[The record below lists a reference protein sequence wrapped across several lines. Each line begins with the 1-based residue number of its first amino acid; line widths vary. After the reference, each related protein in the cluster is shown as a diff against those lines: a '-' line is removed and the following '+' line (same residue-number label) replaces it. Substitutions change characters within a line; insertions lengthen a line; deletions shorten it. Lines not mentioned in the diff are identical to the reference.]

1 MATLKALKLALQ
13 QKADETTA
21 SSMKHPLSDA
31 QNTAGLEILLQG
43 SGWLTYQESVIPQLL
58 EQLTPIFNSRDRISV
73 LEIGP
78 GPKSILA
85 YLPSYM
91 RRQIDKY
98 TAFEPNRLFAT
109 ELDCWICPTIVTEE
123 PGRGQRRRDRRPR
136 SREPHH
142 LFSTRTNR
150 AKSPFP
156 RLNFLPKIHRIP
168 FVLDNGTSDNDE
180 KYDVILFWHGMYGME
195 YRRKFIEKAIEMLTL
210 GGLVVVFHRDGDFDG
225 PVCHRT
231 TSIPTGVVCVPDE
244 DRILDLFASFIAGF
258 ATDEDDALRIEWR
271 EVCRTLARREDALPN
286 KLLFAAP
293 DVIFSFNSHSASL
306 SELTAIVPM
315 ANEDRYETIKNRE
328 ARLRHNTPIVR
339 PTEIRHVQA
348 CVHWAVKHGV
358 SLTVV
363 GGGRSGH
370 CLWPNVLAVDMAAF
384 DNVHIL
390 PAEDVED
397 ALIVAEAGCKTGDI
411 INKAMQAGLTVPLG
425 ARPSVGSADLLWA
438 IKGAGTN
445 FGIVVSV
452 TFKAYVTP
460 MFLVRNWV
468 FPLKADAEAQLKLN
482 EFDKRIARELPRDS
496 SVDAYLYWDAG
507 ELRLGVTMFEASTTL
522 TFSAPESSTI
532 DAMLGPDIDSKVVNA
547 VELFDT
553 EMYVSKMHGGH
564 GQGKTSSFKRC
575 LFLKHIGE
583 PNVTKCLISAVEAR
597 PTPLCYLHLLH
608 GGGAVGD
615 VAANATAFSCRDW
628 DFVCVITGVWP
639 RDQDDTELA
648 RATVRWVYSVVED
661 LLPLSRRA
669 YGADLGP
676 DARDVALVAKASG
689 ANFLRLKRLKRSFDP
704 HNVLAYACPLQKA
717 SLGPKLIILVTGKSG
732 VGKDHC
738 ANIWVSVFRRRD
750 TRLRVRAISISDA
763 TKRQY
768 AEATGADLDLLVS
781 DRAYKEEHRPALS
794 VFFQEQTQ
802 QRPQLPV
809 EHFQNVVY
817 ENSDVDVLFITG
829 MRDEAPVATF
839 SHLVPESRLLD
850 VHVQVSEQLRRT
862 RRELH
867 SHEDDR
873 DASDS
878 ENSDLE
884 YSPNFVFNND
894 RHTVAMTFAARYLLP
909 FVHEDLHQLI
919 GMVPRVLDFPRP
931 GTEFRDVLG
940 ISKKRGGL
948 ALVTSLLHSHFTG
961 DTRDWSKVDAVVTFE
976 TGGIVFA
983 SPLATRAD
991 VPLVIIRDTGKLP
1004 PPTLSI
1010 MKSSSYITSLAA
1022 NDSKEKWI
1030 EMEQD
1035 AVRPGSSVVVVDD
1048 VLSTGKTLCAVLQ
1061 LLEKAGVGAESIR
1074 VMVVVEFPLHRG
1086 REYLRQR
1093 GFGKVGIQSLLV
1105 FGGA

>member
-21 SSMKHPLSDA
+21 TSMKHPLSDA

-43 SGWLTYQESVIPQLL
+43 SGWLTYQESVISQLL

-150 AKSPFP
+150 AESPFP
-156 RLNFLPKIHRIP
+156 RLNVLPKIHRIP

-225 PVCHRT
+225 LVCHRT

-244 DRILDLFASFIAGF
+244 DKILNLFASFIAGF

-363 GGGRSGH
+363 GGGHSGH
-370 CLWPNVLAVDMAAF
+370 CLWPKVLAVDMAAF

-425 ARPSVGSADLLWA
+425 ARPSVGSGLWLQGGIGHLARLHGLACDAIVGAVVVSVKSGNALYVGQVPNQHRPVGAVRPENEADLLWA

-452 TFKAYVTP
+452 TFKAYVAP

-482 EFDKRIARELPRDS
+482 EFDKRIARKLPRDS

-507 ELRLGVTMFEASTTL
+507 ELRLGVTIFEASTTL

-532 DAMLGPDIDSKVVNA
+532 DAMFGPDIDSKVVNA
-547 VELFDT
+547 VGLFDT
-553 EMYVSKMHGGH
+553 EMYVSKMQGGH

-575 LFLKHIGE
+575 LFLKQIGE

-628 DFVCVITGVWP
+628 DFACVITGVWP

-661 LLPLSRRA
+661 LLPLSRGA

-676 DARDVALVAKASG
+676 DARDIALVAKASG

-894 RHTVAMTFAARYLLP
+894 RHAVAMTFAARYLLP

-931 GTEFRDVLG
+931 GTEFCDVLG
-940 ISKKRGGL
+940 TSKKRGGL

-961 DTRDWSKVDAVVTFE
+961 DTRDWSKVDAVVTCE

-991 VPLVIIRDTGKLP
+991 VP
-1004 PPTLSI
+1004 
-1010 MKSSSYITSLAA
+1010 
-1022 NDSKEKWI
+1022 W
-1030 EMEQD
+1030 
-1035 AVRPGSSVVVVDD
+1035 
-1048 VLSTGKTLCAVLQ
+1048 
-1061 LLEKAGVGAESIR
+1061 
-1074 VMVVVEFPLHRG
+1074 
-1086 REYLRQR
+1086 
-1093 GFGKVGIQSLLV
+1093 
-1105 FGGA
+1105 